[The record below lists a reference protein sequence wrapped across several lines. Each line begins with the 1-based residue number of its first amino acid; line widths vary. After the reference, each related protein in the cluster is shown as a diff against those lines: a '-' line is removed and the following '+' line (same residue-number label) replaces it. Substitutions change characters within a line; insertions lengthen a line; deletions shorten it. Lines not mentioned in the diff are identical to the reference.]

1 MTTNVLA
8 ALENPNGTIF
18 IHVEPIFSEA
28 LYAHLQR
35 KKVDCQPPSPL
46 ARAAFLDK
54 SGKLVEM
61 VGNVI
66 IAKGTVKDLSGWVDD
81 WEMPLPE
88 RF

>member
-1 MTTNVLA
+1 
-8 ALENPNGTIF
+8 
-18 IHVEPIFSEA
+18 
-28 LYAHLQR
+28 
-35 KKVDCQPPSPL
+35 
-46 ARAAFLDK
+46 
-54 SGKLVEM
+54 M